1 MVTQQVDGKTMTQPK
16 GSWLESTLLPEQWC
30 DNHRTEK
37 GEGDHRVKTL
47 SQNIKQRI
55 IKQRPPMNL
64 LWYQIMV
71 QAPDIYIYINIFFLL
86 FQQKYQSV
94 TWELIVKHTFA

>member
-30 DNHRTEK
+30 DNPRTEK

-71 QAPDIYIYINIFFLL
+71 QAPDIYINNFFCFSNRNINL
-86 FQQKYQSV
+86 SPGN
-94 TWELIVKHTFA
+94 

>member
-30 DNHRTEK
+30 DNPRTEK
-37 GEGDHRVKTL
+37 DEGDHRVKTL
-47 SQNIKQRI
+47 TQN

-71 QAPDIYIYINIFFLL
+71 QAPDIYIYNIYIIFFCFSNRNINL
-86 FQQKYQSV
+86 SPGN
-94 TWELIVKHTFA
+94 